1 VAAGLVGDDL
11 GVAGL
16 DAVDDQIGDGG
27 RAGLGDVEVAGHA
40 GVHVADVQG
49 GHSGALP
56 RQLRAQGLVSQD
68 STDRMFSTAP
78 LPRAPAAGEGP
89 GNVASRDPGNS
100 GRSPAWRRQT
110 RAWIVGIG

>member
-1 VAAGLVGDDL
+1 VPAGLVGDDL

-16 DAVDDQIGDGG
+16 DAVDDQLGDRG

-49 GHSGALP
+49 GHPGALP

-78 LPRAPAAGEGP
+78 LPWATSCGRRP
-89 GNVASRDPGNS
+89 G
-100 GRSPAWRRQT
+100 
-110 RAWIVGIG
+110 